1 VIETIALIFSSAVL
15 GGGLMYGF
23 IYSYGRV
30 QYWKGMYETA
40 AEDYTEAM
48 EQVLRTEK
56 VAQAVTDK
64 YVTMT
69 ELVKAQLERPV
80 VAALTDNH
88 VQQIASVL
96 SQLVINTQGPNRIN

>member
-1 VIETIALIFSSAVL
+1 VIETIALVFSSAIL
-15 GGGLMYGF
+15 GGGLVYGF

-48 EQVLRTEK
+48 ERALRTEK

-64 YVTMT
+64 YVVMT
-69 ELVKAQLERPV
+69 DLVKAQLERPV
-80 VAALTDNH
+80 VAALTDQH

-96 SQLVINTQGPNRIN
+96 SQLVISTQGPNRLN